1 MMKHMHEVTAPV
13 SQQIAAKLAE
23 LQGRRTD
30 EEFAALLGVTRTHWS
45 HIRSG
50 RRKASYALVKR
61 AAALFPELYPIV
73 MRDLVAVPTEAAS

>member
-30 EEFAALLGVTRTHWS
+30 EEFAALLG
-45 HIRSG
+45 
-50 RRKASYALVKR
+50 
-61 AAALFPELYPIV
+61 
-73 MRDLVAVPTEAAS
+73 